1 MALGLSCID
10 FFHKAEELY
19 ISQISPDNHTW
30 PTAMH
35 AKNLKVVPDNFGL
48 LSEKLHHNKN
58 TDENKNSITMVN
70 GNGNNFLL
78 LKVEPPSAVVRG
90 RDP

>member
-1 MALGLSCID
+1 
-10 FFHKAEELY
+10 
-19 ISQISPDNHTW
+19 
-30 PTAMH
+30 MH
-35 AKNLKVVPDNFGL
+35 AKDLKVVPDNFGL